1 MYEDADFEDLTFT
14 EMKRVLW
21 SGSTPTAKREACMK
35 HAKLLNK
42 LTDEECMQLAETY
55 NATNGVG
62 IVVGTGR
69 TRKPSLSSSGTTSSS
84 NSSSSDNS
92 GSTTS
97 SSSSRRSN
105 GNQEDIIE
113 VTSSTGSTGSS
124 NIKAAVEDIPVATVT
139 DGENSNGSDI
149 PRTSN
154 TTSSSSNSGTSTQLP
169 QKQKDVSS
177 SIATVRAM
185 IKSATS
191 NADTTHT
198 TTANL
203 TTTSTTCSNT
213 QQISTPIV
221 TSTTTTTTAAA
232 TVAATAEAA
241 ETGTSNLLLLQKLV
255 KVNAAIA
262 PSPPAALSCVVG
274 DSKERPKSKPTNSAS
289 VKVLLSA
296 VYCYF

>member
-149 PRTSN
+149 PCTNN
-154 TTSSSSNSGTSTQLP
+154 TTSSSSGSGTSTQLP

-191 NADTTHT
+191 STDT
-198 TTANL
+198 
-203 TTTSTTCSNT
+203 TTTSTTANPNT
-213 QQISTPIV
+213 QQIS
-221 TSTTTTTTAAA
+221 STTTTTTAAA
-232 TVAATAEAA
+232 TTEAA

-274 DSKERPKSKPTNSAS
+274 DSKERPKSKPTDSAS

>member
-113 VTSSTGSTGSS
+113 VTSSTTSTGSS
-124 NIKAAVEDIPVATVT
+124 NIKAAVEDVPVATVT

-149 PRTSN
+149 PCTNN
-154 TTSSSSNSGTSTQLP
+154 TTSSSSGSGTSTQLP

-191 NADTTHT
+191 STDT
-198 TTANL
+198 
-203 TTTSTTCSNT
+203 TTTSTTANPNT
-213 QQISTPIV
+213 QQIS
-221 TSTTTTTTAAA
+221 STTTTTTAAA
-232 TVAATAEAA
+232 TTEAA

-274 DSKERPKSKPTNSAS
+274 DSKERPKSKPTDSAS